1 MHKLYIFIF
10 LVLFSCNN
18 KNNIGIV
25 KNSDKYSLKSI
36 KFINKCM
43 NNDFEGM
50 DEFLSESITFK
61 INSTVYSG
69 LKDVLKKLNLNSK
82 VFNKVSIGNLETST
96 FFYKDGNLLTTQY
109 LNYTY
114 QSKLSYSNF
123 YIRSVLTYKWF
134 NNKIIEVNCIFDS
147 TSINN
152 EIANYQN
159 LTQKN

>member
-1 MHKLYIFIF
+1 M
-10 LVLFSCNN
+10 VLFSCNN

-82 VFNKVSIGNLETST
+82 VFSKVSIGNLETST

-134 NNKIIEVNCIFDS
+134 NNKIIEVNCIFDT

>member
-1 MHKLYIFIF
+1 M
-10 LVLFSCNN
+10 VLFSCSN

-50 DEFLSESITFK
+50 DEFLAESITFK
-61 INSTVYSG
+61 INSTVYAG

-82 VFNKVSIGNLETST
+82 VFSKVSIDNLETST
-96 FFYKDGNLLTTQY
+96 FFYKDGNFLTTQY

-114 QSKLSYSNF
+114 QSKLSYSNI

-134 NNKIIEVNCIFDS
+134 NNKIIEVNFIFDS

>member
-1 MHKLYIFIF
+1 M
-10 LVLFSCNN
+10 VLFSCNN

-82 VFNKVSIGNLETST
+82 VFSKVSIGNLETST

-134 NNKIIEVNCIFDS
+134 NNKIIEVNYIFDA

>member
-1 MHKLYIFIF
+1 
-10 LVLFSCNN
+10 
-18 KNNIGIV
+18 
-25 KNSDKYSLKSI
+25 
-36 KFINKCM
+36 M

-82 VFNKVSIGNLETST
+82 VFSKVSIGNLETST

-134 NNKIIEVNCIFDS
+134 NNKIIEVNCIFDT

>member
-10 LVLFSCNN
+10 LVLFSCSN

-50 DEFLSESITFK
+50 DEFLAESITFK
-61 INSTVYSG
+61 INSTVYAG

-82 VFNKVSIGNLETST
+82 VFSKVSIDNLETST
-96 FFYKDGNLLTTQY
+96 FFYKDGNFLTTQY

-134 NNKIIEVNCIFDS
+134 NNKIIEVNFIFDS

>member
-10 LVLFSCNN
+10 LVLFSCSN

-43 NNDFEGM
+43 NNDFEVM
-50 DEFLSESITFK
+50 DEFLAESITFK
-61 INSTVYSG
+61 INSTVYAG

-82 VFNKVSIGNLETST
+82 VFSKVSIDNLETST
-96 FFYKDGNLLTTQY
+96 FFYKDGNFLTTQY

-114 QSKLSYSNF
+114 QSKLSYSNI

-134 NNKIIEVNCIFDS
+134 NNKIIEVNFIFDS

>member
-1 MHKLYIFIF
+1 
-10 LVLFSCNN
+10 
-18 KNNIGIV
+18 
-25 KNSDKYSLKSI
+25 
-36 KFINKCM
+36 M

-50 DEFLSESITFK
+50 GEFLSESITFK
-61 INSTVYSG
+61 INSTVYAG

-82 VFNKVSIGNLETST
+82 VFSKVSIGNLETST

-134 NNKIIEVNCIFDS
+134 NNKIIEVNCIFDT

>member
-10 LVLFSCNN
+10 LVLFSCSN

-50 DEFLSESITFK
+50 DEFLAESITFK
-61 INSTVYSG
+61 INSTVYAG

-82 VFNKVSIGNLETST
+82 VFSKVSIDNLETST
-96 FFYKDGNLLTTQY
+96 FFYKDGNFLTTQY

-114 QSKLSYSNF
+114 QSKLSYSNI

-134 NNKIIEVNCIFDS
+134 NNKIIEVNFIFDS

>member
-10 LVLFSCNN
+10 FVFFSCND

-25 KNSDKYSLKSI
+25 KNSDEYSLKSI
-36 KFINKCM
+36 RFIN
-43 NNDFEGM
+43 NFIRNDHEGI
-50 DEFLSESITFK
+50 DEFLSESTTLK
-61 INSTVYSG
+61 INDSVYTG
-69 LKDVLKKLNLNSK
+69 LKDIFKIMNLKSK
-82 VFNKVSIGNLETST
+82 VFSKVSIDHIETST

-114 QSKLSYSNF
+114 QSKLSYSNY

-134 NNKIIEVNCIFDS
+134 NNKIIEVNYIFDAI
-147 TSINN
+147 SIHN
-152 EIANYQN
+152 EITNYQN